1 MYKLAVHAYGYYID
15 TKFLKL
21 TILIGDRRY
30 LGRSDKGEITGVK
43 A

>member
-1 MYKLAVHAYGYYID
+1 MDKLAVHTYGYYID

-30 LGRSDKGEITGVK
+30 FGCSDKGEITGIK